1 MLSTFNGLNEI
12 IPNLF
17 LTNYRTVENILS
29 EEKPPV
35 KITHILT
42 VAEELDYSKE
52 AASLQIEYKQIPAD
66 DYDSFDLQSY
76 FTEMTDF
83 IHQCLLNQVE
93 PSKIVVHCLM
103 GVSRSATTVM
113 AYLIRFQGLTSE
125 EAFDLVKEK
134 RMVVSPNDGFLDQLK
149 KYEKELKNK

>member
-29 EEKPPV
+29 EEKPLV

-42 VAEELDYSKE
+42 VAEELNYEKE
-52 AASLQIEYKQIPAD
+52 AASLKIEYKQIPAD

-83 IHQCLLNQVE
+83 IHQCLLNQG
-93 PSKIVVHCLM
+93 KIIVHCLM

-134 RMVVSPNDGFLDQLK
+134 RMVVSPNGGFLDQLK
-149 KYEKELKNK
+149 RYEKELKNK